1 MIMFLLT
8 LAGAA
13 GAATRFIVDSL
24 VRPKVPTPLPLS
36 TMAINVSGS
45 LLLGVLMLGA
55 MLAARGPAEWQ
66 TIIGTGF
73 LGGFT
78 TFSTASV
85 ETIRLIQSRRSGLA
99 AVYSLGTLVLSL
111 TAAATGMALGRIL

>member
-1 MIMFLLT
+1 MTILLLT

-13 GAATRFIVDSL
+13 GAGTRFILDSL

-36 TMAINVSGS
+36 TMAINVGGS
-45 LLLGVLMLGA
+45 LLLGVLAGA
-55 MLAARGPAEWQ
+55 VLAARVPAEWQ
-66 TIIGTGF
+66 TILGTGF
-73 LGGFT
+73 LGGYT

-99 AVYSLGTLVLSL
+99 VVYSLGTLILSL
-111 TAAATGMALGRIL
+111 AAVATGIGLGRLL

>member
-1 MIMFLLT
+1 MTVLLLT

-13 GAATRFIVDSL
+13 GAGMRFILDSL
-24 VRPKVPTPLPLS
+24 VRPRVPTPLPLS
-36 TMAINVSGS
+36 TMAINVGGS
-45 LLLGVLMLGA
+45 LLLGLLAGA
-55 MLAARGPAEWQ
+55 VLAARVPAEWQ
-66 TIIGTGF
+66 TTFGTGF

-99 AVYSLGTLVLSL
+99 VIYSLGTLVLSL
-111 TAAATGMALGRIL
+111 TAAATGIGLGRLL

>member
-45 LLLGVLMLGA
+45 LLLGVLAGA

>member
-1 MIMFLLT
+1 MTVLLLT

-13 GAATRFIVDSL
+13 GAGARFILDSL
-24 VRPKVPTPLPLS
+24 LRPKVPTPLPLS

-45 LLLGVLMLGA
+45 LLLGVLAGA
-55 MLAARGPAEWQ
+55 ILAARVPAEWQ
-66 TIIGTGF
+66 TILGTGF
-73 LGGFT
+73 LGGYT

-99 AVYSLGTLVLSL
+99 FLYSLGTLALSL
-111 TAAATGMALGRIL
+111 LAAAGGLALGRLL

>member
-1 MIMFLLT
+1 MTILLLT

-13 GAATRFIVDSL
+13 GAAMRFILDSL
-24 VRPKVPTPLPLS
+24 LRPKVPTPLPLS

-45 LLLGVLMLGA
+45 LLLGVLAGA
-55 MLAARGPAEWQ
+55 VLTARAPAEWQ
-66 TIIGTGF
+66 TILGTGF
-73 LGGFT
+73 LGGYT

-99 AVYSLGTLVLSL
+99 VIYSLGTLTLSL
-111 TAAATGMALGRIL
+111 AAAATGIGLGRLL